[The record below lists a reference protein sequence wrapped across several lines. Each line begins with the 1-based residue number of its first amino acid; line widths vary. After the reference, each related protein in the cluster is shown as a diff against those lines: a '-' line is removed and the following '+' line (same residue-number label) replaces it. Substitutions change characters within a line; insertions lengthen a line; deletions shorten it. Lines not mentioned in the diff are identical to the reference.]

1 MTDLEARAPATT
13 RWLGPEIPGGNGH
26 ADATGAT
33 PVESRRRLWVDAA
46 GLVGLVVLLAF
57 LWGRGRHVW
66 FWLDEGISVGISS
79 HPLTHIPSLLRQ
91 DGSPPLYYLLLHVW
105 MALFGTSDEATHVLS
120 LLFALAT
127 VPVGFWAG
135 RSLFGRRAGW
145 ITAVL
150 VAVNPFIAA
159 YANETRMYTLVALLS
174 LVGTATFL
182 HAFVFGRRKYLPVF
196 TASLAVL
203 LYTHNWAL
211 FFALGA
217 GVALLACI
225 ALAEPDRRR
234 RMFVDGLLA
243 FGGAALVY
251 VPWLPTLAYQVAHTG
266 APFTLRPTLL
276 QVREDLMNLL
286 GGPEGVIILGLGSA
300 VAFMALFRRPWNTK
314 AVGVL
319 VAALIVGVAVISG
332 WGLSRH
338 DAVWV
343 YRYLAVVVGPLVLA
357 VAVGLAEGGR
367 TAVAALG
374 LAVLFLAPIG
384 VKGQAYEKSNVK
396 DVVDHLGPALA
407 PGDLVV
413 TDFGRVPVLRHYL
426 GPSLTYAETTG
437 PVRDPQVSDQRD
449 ATRRLDEG
457 HPETTIRP
465 AVDALR
471 TGSHVLVVCSA
482 GELPLDAT
490 PFLRLIFE
498 RCDQALAI
506 PSEDAH
512 FRLDGTVTAPPYGS
526 NSPVDGYLFTR
537 VS

>member
-1 MTDLEARAPATT
+1 MTRVEARAPAKTS
-13 RWLGPEIPGGNGH
+13 WLGPDVPTANGH
-26 ADATGAT
+26 ADGDERAA
-33 PVESRRRLWVDAA
+33 RRRSLSVDLAA
-46 GLVGLVVLLAF
+46 LAGVVLLLAF

-79 HPLTHIPSLLRQ
+79 HPLTQIPSLLRQ

-105 MALFGTSDEATHVLS
+105 MAVFGTSAEATHVLS
-120 LLFALAT
+120 LLFALAAI
-127 VPVGFWAG
+127 PVGFWAG

-145 ITAVL
+145 ITGVL
-150 VAVNPFIAA
+150 VAINPFIAD

-174 LVGTATFL
+174 LVCTATFL
-182 HAFVFGRRKYLPVF
+182 HAFLFRRRRYLPAF
-196 TASLAVL
+196 SASLALL
-203 LYTHNWAL
+203 LYAHNWAL
-211 FFALGA
+211 FFTLGA

-225 ALAEPDRRR
+225 ALAQRDQRRGL
-234 RMFVDGLLA
+234 FVDGLLA
-243 FGGAALVY
+243 FGAAGLVY

-286 GGPEGVIILGLGSA
+286 GGPEGVIILGLGSG
-300 VAFMALFRRPWNTK
+300 VAFMALFRRPWSIK
-314 AVGVL
+314 AVSVL
-319 VAALIVGVAVISG
+319 LAAAILGVAVVSG

-343 YRYLAVVVGPLVLA
+343 YRYLAVVVGPLLLA

-374 LAVLFLAPIG
+374 LAVVFLAPVG

-396 DVVDHLGPALA
+396 DVVDRLGPALG

-426 GPSLTYAETTG
+426 GPALTYAETTG
-437 PVRDPQVSDQRD
+437 PVPDPQVSDQRD

-457 HPETTIRP
+457 HPEVTVGP
-465 AVDALR
+465 SMEALG
-471 TGSHVLVVCSA
+471 TGRHVLVVCSA

-506 PSEDAH
+506 PSHDAR

-526 NSPVDGYLFTR
+526 NSPVDGYLFTK